1 MKRLRSS
8 IKHPYKKN
16 EAFIVHLMILLF
28 QNQYICITYIV
39 TLSFW
44 RNTIPAGSLMKYL
57 KLLYVFLILLPVFT
71 AGSASG
77 RSPEPSCAGHLKTG
91 FISFDNT
98 LITSAFVIK
107 YKELD
112 VHFKFKSR
120 VKNRATASESD
131 ALNILY
137 STKPALFT
145 IFKNSLIYGIE
156 VIYQIQRHNYLHLYQ
171 LF

>member
-1 MKRLRSS
+1 MKIQHKEPVQKK
-8 IKHPYKKN
+8 IKLLG
-16 EAFIVHLMILLF
+16 HLIILLF

-39 TLSFW
+39 ALSFW
-44 RNTIPAGSLMKYL
+44 RNTIPAGSLMKHL
-57 KLLYVFLILLPVFT
+57 NLLYVFLLLLPAFT
-71 AGSASG
+71 ADSASG

-112 VHFKFKSR
+112 VHFKFKSK
-120 VKNRATASESD
+120 VKYRATASESD
-131 ALNILY
+131 ALNIPY
-137 STKPALFT
+137 STKSALFT